1 MLEHLLFFCHK
12 MVAEEIAME
21 KIWMTARSLTQAQKM
36 MRSLSAAG
44 INAVLQRARG
54 AAAAKGC
61 GYMIGVENREE
72 KQAREVLFKAGVP
85 PMQVFSQR
93 SLMGQEA
100 EHDLF

>member
-1 MLEHLLFFCHK
+1 
-12 MVAEEIAME
+12 ME

-61 GYMIGVENREE
+61 GYMVGVDDREE